1 MANKEVEK
9 ITAVESNDDKGT
21 QINVKVRMKNK
32 AFWLAFIPAALLLV
46 QVIAA
51 VFGYTLDLGDLG
63 NRLLAVVNAV
73 FGVLT
78 ILGIVVDP
86 TTQGIGDS
94 TQALTYEEPKK

>member
-9 ITAVESNDDKGT
+9 MAAVESNDDKGT
-21 QINVKVRMKNK
+21 QINIKVRMRNK
-32 AFWLAFIPAALLLV
+32 AFWLALIPAVLLLI

-51 VFGYTLDLGDLG
+51 VFGYTLDLGELG